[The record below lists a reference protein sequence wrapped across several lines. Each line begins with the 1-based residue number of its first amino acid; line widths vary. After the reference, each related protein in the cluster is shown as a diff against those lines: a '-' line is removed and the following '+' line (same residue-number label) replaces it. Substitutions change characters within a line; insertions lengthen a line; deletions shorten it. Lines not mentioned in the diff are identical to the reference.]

1 MDYNTQREK
10 LALPEYGRNIQ
21 KMVNYAKTI
30 KDKEE
35 RNKLVKSIITVM
47 GNMNPHLRDVTD
59 FKHKLWDHLAIMS
72 DFSLDIDSPY
82 DIPSPKSLLKK
93 PDKVPY
99 GQSDIKYKHYGKTI
113 VLLINKAID
122 FEEGKEKD
130 KLIEIIAN
138 HLKKSYLLWNRESV
152 SDNQILEDLKELSNG
167 KLTINKNIKLIDT
180 KEIFSVYRKAK
191 RVVIRRDSRH

>member
-1 MDYNTQREK
+1 MDYNTQRDK

-21 KMVNYAKTI
+21 KMVNYAKSI

-82 DIPSPKSLLKK
+82 DIPTSKSLLKK
-93 PDKVPY
+93 PDKIPY
-99 GQSDIKYKHYGKTI
+99 AQSDIKYRHYGKTI
-113 VLLINKAID
+113 ELLINKAID
-122 FEEGKEKD
+122 FEEGEEKD

-152 SDNQILEDLKELSNG
+152 NDNQILEDLKKISNG
-167 KLTINKNIKLIDT
+167 KLSINKNLKMIDS

-191 RVVIRRDSRH
+191 RVIRRNSRY